1 MVTIFNKIQELED
14 VTSFSKHEQLVNG
27 IINAIDERIVT
38 QGSMLPSVNNM
49 VRELGFA
56 RKTIVKA
63 YGDLKER
70 GLIESKNRL
79 GYFVVNEATEQTMKV
94 ALLLY
99 AFHPFQET
107 FYNAF
112 RKGVGEHIQVD
123 IFFHHN
129 NIEIFETIL
138 GNIAGKYGMYVV
150 APIPHPRSV
159 ILLNGMPT
167 SKLLIV
173 DRFQQLEGDYAHIT
187 QEFEIATYLALKE
200 LEASIRN
207 FRQIILFFK
216 SNSDYPI
223 EILRAFEQFL
233 RDTGIK
239 GKVLSHY
246 EPGSIEKSTVYYTIG
261 DGDLWNILKDAKKE
275 NLEIGKDIGCV
286 SNNNNP
292 IKEIICGGITT
303 FSTDFEEMALKAA
316 EFVKT
321 RKLIQESIPSQ
332 LIRRT
337 SL

>member
-1 MVTIFNKIQELED
+1 MVTIFKKIQELED
-14 VTSFSKHEQLVNG
+14 VTSYSKHEQLVIG

-38 QGSMLPSVNNM
+38 QGSMLPSVNHM

-63 YGDLKER
+63 YDDLKER

-79 GYFVVNEATEQTMKV
+79 GYFVVNEDTDQTMKV

-112 RKGVGEHIQVD
+112 RKGVGENIQVD

-138 GNIAGKYGMYVV
+138 GNIAGKYGMYVI
-150 APIPHPRSV
+150 APIPHPQSI
-159 ILLNGMPT
+159 ILLNKIPR

-173 DRFQQLEGDYAHIT
+173 DRFQKLEGTYAHLT

-200 LEASIRN
+200 LEDSIRKFN
-207 FRQIILFFK
+207 QLILFFK
-216 SNSDYPI
+216 PNSDYPI

-246 EPGSIEKSTVYYTIG
+246 EPGTLQNSTVYYTIG
-261 DGDLWNILKDAKKE
+261 DGDLWNILKDAKAE

-292 IKEIICGGITT
+292 VKEIICGGITT
-303 FSTDFEEMALKAA
+303 FSTDFEEMAIKAA
-316 EFVKT
+316 EFVKD
-321 RKLIQESIPSQ
+321 RKLVQESIPSQ
-332 LIRRT
+332 LIRRA

>member
-1 MVTIFNKIQELED
+1 MVTIFNKIQELEEI
-14 VTSFSKHEQLVNG
+14 TSFSKHEQLVNG
-27 IINAIDERIVT
+27 IINAIDDRIVI
-38 QGSMLPSVNNM
+38 QGSMLPSVNIM

-63 YGDLKER
+63 YDDLKQR

-79 GYFVVNEATEQTMKV
+79 GYFVVNEDTELTMKV

-112 RKGVGEHIQVD
+112 RKGVGENIQVD
-123 IFFHHN
+123 IYFHHN
-129 NIEIFETIL
+129 NIEIYETIL
-138 GNIAGKYGMYVV
+138 GNIAGKYGMYVI

-159 ILLNGMPT
+159 FLLNKIPRN
-167 SKLLIV
+167 KLLVV
-173 DRFQQLEGDYAHIT
+173 DRFQNLEGDYAHIT

-200 LEASIRN
+200 LEPSIRK
-207 FRQIILFFK
+207 FSQIVLFFK
-216 SNSDYPI
+216 PDSDYPV
-223 EILRAFEQFL
+223 EILRAYEQFL

-239 GKVLSHY
+239 GAVRSKY
-246 EPGSIEKSTVYYTIG
+246 EQGSLEKSTVYYTIG
-261 DGDLWNILKDAKKE
+261 DGDLWNILKDAKEK

-292 IKEIICGGITT
+292 VKEIICGGITT
-303 FSTDFEEMALKAA
+303 FSTDFEAMAIKAA
-316 EFVKT
+316 EFIKN
-321 RKLIQESIPSQ
+321 RNLIQESIPSQ